1 MNPLRKLL
9 NDYQASLRGLP
20 DFRECCE
27 IAAYIDDLQAR
38 YTELVTGEHHDQRDT
53 IRDTFLRDCI

>member
-1 MNPLRKLL
+1 MNNLRQIL

-27 IAAYIDDLQAR
+27 IAAHIDDLQAR
-38 YTELVTGEHHDQRDT
+38 YTELVKSEHDEQRESV
-53 IRDTFLRDCI
+53 RDTFERDCT